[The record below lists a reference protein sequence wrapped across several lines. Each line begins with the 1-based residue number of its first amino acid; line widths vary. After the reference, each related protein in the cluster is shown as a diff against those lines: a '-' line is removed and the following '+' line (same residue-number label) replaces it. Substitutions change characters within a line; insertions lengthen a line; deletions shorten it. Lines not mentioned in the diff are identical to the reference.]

1 MQKRDC
7 SYTLCKGFVK
17 ELFNKYNNIK
27 NINLEIVD
35 ILDNSI
41 KTNINING
49 KIKTFDIILDKKKKN
64 VTPISKNNLKNQ
76 NTKKSNEID
85 NSLNI
90 ENKRNPIIILDEK
103 EKKGDG
109 LEVMNNVNKEDI
121 SGKFLDNT
129 KNENYINKKRK
140 MENNILN
147 TKNINSECIDST
159 QLVENKTNINEDEY
173 YDDYEPEDEYDI
185 NDPYFKENPEVFK
198 CYDCYQTNIEKKE
211 LFDVAQEY
219 IDKYNLIHEENEI
232 LKNENKK
239 IKEMVEGDGLDID
252 FITNIN
258 EKFTDLIKT
267 THKSFNNINRILTS
281 LETENPKKVPVLLNK
296 NIGYY
301 RKSMQVLADEAD
313 VIRKDYL
320 RLNQIKFGDKIK
332 L

>member
-1 MQKRDC
+1 
-7 SYTLCKGFVK
+7 
-17 ELFNKYNNIK
+17 
-27 NINLEIVD
+27 
-35 ILDNSI
+35 
-41 KTNINING
+41 
-49 KIKTFDIILDKKKKN
+49 
-64 VTPISKNNLKNQ
+64 
-76 NTKKSNEID
+76 
-85 NSLNI
+85 
-90 ENKRNPIIILDEK
+90 
-103 EKKGDG
+103 
-109 LEVMNNVNKEDI
+109 MNNVNKEDI